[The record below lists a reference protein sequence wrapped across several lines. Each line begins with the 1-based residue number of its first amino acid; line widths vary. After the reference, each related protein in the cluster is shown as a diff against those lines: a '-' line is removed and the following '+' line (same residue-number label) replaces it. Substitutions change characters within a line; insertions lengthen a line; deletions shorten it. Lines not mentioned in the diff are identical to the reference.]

1 MSTDNGMDLTGK
13 YLRELHQGAN
23 PSTHQHAKELRG
35 RTTEAEQK
43 LWALLRNRQLKGK
56 KFRRQH
62 AIAGYV
68 ADFYCHE
75 AKLVIE
81 LDGNIHTT
89 REAKAYD
96 HSRTVLLKEMGIT
109 VLRFWNSELITD
121 PAKVLQTISDCL
133 MQIHFRNNT

>member
-1 MSTDNGMDLTGK
+1 MSTDNGKDVTGK

-23 PSTHQHAKELRG
+23 LSTHQHAKELMG

-43 LWALLRNRQLKGK
+43 LWALLRNRQPKGK

-81 LDGNIHTT
+81 LYRNIHNN

-96 HSRTVLLKEMGIT
+96 HSRTVLLKEMGIM
-109 VLRFWNSELITD
+109 VLRSWNSEFITD
-121 PAKVLQTISDCL
+121 PAKVLQTIFISPC
-133 MQIHFRNNT
+133 FRVTFAER